1 MRVFVTGCWRM
12 LGGSIFKQLKAVT
25 FLKKS
30 NWKTFD
36 LRGGAGIPRCQRPP
50 EVKVFL
56 LLFVHKKKS
65 ILALCVA
72 RDHRDRLP

>member
-36 LRGGAGIPRCQRPP
+36 LRGGLGYNRASPPRKSKFFCF
-50 EVKVFL
+50 FL
-56 LLFVHKKKS
+56 FTKRS
-65 ILALCVA
+65 PY
-72 RDHRDRLP
+72 LPYA